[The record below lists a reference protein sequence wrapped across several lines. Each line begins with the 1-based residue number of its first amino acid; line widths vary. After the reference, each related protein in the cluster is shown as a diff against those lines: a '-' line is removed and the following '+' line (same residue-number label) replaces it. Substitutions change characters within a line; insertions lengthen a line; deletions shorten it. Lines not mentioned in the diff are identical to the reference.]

1 MEDNLKLGMNA
12 YRMDFLL
19 SKGQVLEGH
28 KFNMIWSSK
37 DESAYGETGGTIRN
51 LAIRYLKDEMN
62 GNYEPEV
69 QYNWK
74 IGGVDTNTPARA
86 AVVELINKGILAIPT
101 TEDGKFTN
109 IASINVN
116 DAITKKEIEEL
127 TQKAK
132 VDSTKFSPVKT
143 TGDFYQQLV
152 KVLTTSIEE
161 KEKGME
167 EWPKSQHLQ
176 VKLQQKSQN
185 QLILNQ
191 YYLKMKELLLHI
203 F

>member
-1 MEDNLKLGMNA
+1 MDDNLELGMNA

-37 DESAYGETGGTIRN
+37 DESAYGENGGTIRN

-191 YYLKMKELLLHI
+191 YYLKLKELLLHI